1 MLRKLLQEQRRG
13 KSRIGELKAMA
24 IKSMWF
30 PRYCQGIE
38 GIRAKLT
45 KRGLV
50 LRLGLVIWKA
60 VGLRYAAG
68 IYCREYNTSDRDI
81 RGYSYD

>member
-1 MLRKLLQEQRRG
+1 MMFEETIFFDKTIEV
-13 KSRIGELKAMA
+13 IGE
-24 IKSMWF
+24 IVQI
-30 PRYCQGIE
+30 CQGIE

-60 VGLRYAAG
+60 VGLRYAAV
-68 IYCREYNTSDRDI
+68 IYCREHSTSDRDI
-81 RGYSYD
+81 RYSYDY

>member
-1 MLRKLLQEQRRG
+1 MDRSSTETVD
-13 KSRIGELKAMA
+13 A
-24 IKSMWF
+24 
-30 PRYCQGIE
+30 CQGIE

-68 IYCREYNTSDRDI
+68 IYCREYSTSDRDI
-81 RGYSYD
+81 RGCSYD